1 MCATPL
7 PRPVT
12 DAAARHCED
21 LARRH
26 DRERWLAALLAP
38 AAARPRLFALLAFNF
53 EVAKTRE
60 SVSQPMLG
68 QIRLQW
74 WRESVDSIFGGRPRA
89 HLVVEALAAAHAAQ
103 PFRKEGF
110 ERMIDAR
117 ERDLEDEPF
126 AALAELEAYAE
137 ATAGG
142 YALLALEALG
152 AEAEA
157 AARKAGA
164 AWAMV
169 GLLRAVP
176 FHASRRLLRL
186 PREGLNPE
194 DVYRG
199 RPTPE
204 VRAAVRAVLERAERL
219 SAEARGARPKRRAL
233 PALPPLRLLDL
244 HARQLR
250 AAAFD
255 PFAADYRLSEA
266 AAPLRVG
273 WSRFAGL

>member
-1 MCATPL
+1 M
-7 PRPVT
+7 
-12 DAAARHCED
+12 ARK
-21 LARRH
+21 H

-38 AAARPRLFALLAFNF
+38 AGAQPRLFALLAFNF

-74 WRESVDSIFGGRPRA
+74 WRESVESVFAGRPRK
-89 HLVVEALAAAHAAQ
+89 HLVVEALAAAHAVR
-103 PFRKEGF
+103 PFGRGGF
-110 ERMIDAR
+110 ERLIDAR

-126 AALAELEAYAE
+126 ATLAELEAYAE

-142 YALLALEALG
+142 LALLALEALG
-152 AEAEA
+152 VEAEA

-176 FHASRRLLRL
+176 VHAPRRLLRL
-186 PREGLNPE
+186 PREDLNAE
-194 DVYRG
+194 DVFRG
-199 RPTPE
+199 RATPE
-204 VRAAVRAVLERAERL
+204 VRAAARAVLERAEAL
-219 SAEARGARPKRRAL
+219 AAEARAARPHRAAL
-233 PALPPLRLLDL
+233 AALPPLRLLDL
-244 HARQLR
+244 HAKRLR

-255 PFAADYRLSEA
+255 PFAADYRLDEA
-266 AAPLRVG
+266 AAPLRVA

>member
-1 MCATPL
+1 MP
-7 PRPVT
+7 
-12 DAAARHCED
+12 DAAALHSEA
-21 LARRH
+21 LARRQ

-38 AAARPRLFALLAFNF
+38 AAARPRLFALLAFNY

-60 SVSQPMLG
+60 SVSQAMLG

-74 WRESVDSIFGGRPRA
+74 WRESVESIFAGRPRA
-89 HLVVEALAAAHAAQ
+89 HLVVEALAAAHAAR
-103 PFRKEGF
+103 PFGAAGF
-110 ERMIDAR
+110 ERLIDAR
-117 ERDLEDEPF
+117 ERDLEDQPF
-126 AALAELEAYAE
+126 ETLAELEAYAE
-137 ATAGG
+137 ATSGG
-142 YALLALEALG
+142 LALLELEALG
-152 AEAEA
+152 IEAER

-169 GLLRAVP
+169 GLLRAMP
-176 FHASRRLLRL
+176 IHAPRRLLRL

-194 DVYRG
+194 DVFRG

-204 VRAAVRAVLERAERL
+204 VRAAVRVVLERAEAL
-219 SAEARGARPKRRAL
+219 AAEARAARPKRAAL
-233 PALPPLRLLDL
+233 AALPPLRLLDVY
-244 HARQLR
+244 AKRLR